1 MAQKPEQFKDLGL
14 DSRLLT
20 ALDHMGFNTPTE
32 IQDRAIPVILA
43 GHDLIASS
51 KTGSGKTLAFLLPA
65 LHRLMKTKPLSKRD
79 PRALIL
85 APTRELAK
93 QVYVQLRSLTSG
105 SSTNIALVLGG
116 ENFNDQI
123 KALRKEPHVVVAT
136 PGRLANHLDAR
147 SLMLGGLELL
157 IMDEAD
163 RMLDLGFAKQL
174 NQINEA
180 ADHRRRQTLMF
191 SATLEHAEVNEM
203 AEKLLKSPKRV
214 AVGAANAEHL
224 DIEKRFYLCDHLDHK
239 QALLQHIL
247 TTESYQ
253 QAIIFTAT
261 RPDTERLAALL
272 HQQGLT
278 TAALSGDMSQ
288 AERNRIMDSFSRG
301 QQKVLITTDVASRG
315 LDLLQVSLVVNFD
328 MPKQAEEYVHRIG
341 RTGRAGAKGTA
352 ISLVGPK
359 DWDAFK
365 RVERFLQQDI
375 AFVTIE
381 GLEGKFK
388 GVKPAAKKS
397 GPRGADKPAA
407 RGNGYKGKGGPNAY
421 KPTKKP
427 VPVKA
432 QKDRSD
438 RLPTGAGLGS
448 NDGMAPLKRKKPVSN
463 D

>member
-1 MAQKPEQFKDLGL
+1 
-14 DSRLLT
+14 
-20 ALDHMGFNTPTE
+20 MGFNTPTE
-32 IQDRAIPVILA
+32 IQDRAIPVILT

-65 LHRLMKTKPLSKRD
+65 IHRLMKTRALSKRD

-105 SSTNIALVLGG
+105 SSINIALVLGG

-123 KALRKEPHVVVAT
+123 KALRKEPHIIVAT

-163 RMLDLGFAKQL
+163 RMLDLGFAKEL

-191 SATLEHAEVNEM
+191 SATLDHAEVNEM
-203 AEKLLKSPKRV
+203 ADKLLKSPKRV

-247 TTESYQ
+247 ATESYQ

-272 HQQGLT
+272 QEQGLS

-352 ISLVGPK
+352 MSLVGPK

-375 AFVTIE
+375 GFVTIE
-381 GLEGKFK
+381 GLAGKFK
-388 GVKPAAKKS
+388 GI
-397 GPRGADKPAA
+397 KPAA
-407 RGNGYKGKGGPNAY
+407 RKFGPKGAANPAAKGAGYKGKASR
-421 KPTKKP
+421 KPAGK
-427 VPVKA
+427 PVKA
-432 QKDRSD
+432 LKDRSD
-438 RLPTGAGLGS
+438 RLPTGTGLGS
-448 NDGMAPLKRKKPVSN
+448 DDGMAPLKRKKPTSN

>member
-1 MAQKPEQFKDLGL
+1 MAQQPEQFKDFGL

-32 IQDRAIPVILA
+32 IQDRAIPVILT

-65 LHRLMKTKPLSKRD
+65 IHRLMKTRALSKRD

-105 SSTNIALVLGG
+105 SSINIALVLGG

-123 KALRKEPHVVVAT
+123 KALRKEPHVIVAT

-163 RMLDLGFAKQL
+163 RMLDLGFAKEL

-191 SATLEHAEVNEM
+191 SATLDHAEVNEM
-203 AEKLLKSPKRV
+203 ADKLLKSPKRV

-247 TTESYQ
+247 ATESYQ

-272 HQQGLT
+272 QEQGLS

-352 ISLVGPK
+352 MSLVGPK

-375 AFVTIE
+375 AFMTIE
-381 GLEGKFK
+381 GLAGKFK
-388 GVKPAAKKS
+388 GVKPAARKF
-397 GPRGADKPAA
+397 GPKGAANPTAKGA
-407 RGNGYKGKGGPNAY
+407 GYKGKASR
-421 KPTKKP
+421 KPAGK
-427 VPVKA
+427 PVKA
-432 QKDRSD
+432 LKDRSD
-438 RLPTGAGLGS
+438 RLPTGTGLGS
-448 NDGMAPLKRKKPVSN
+448 DDGMAPLKRKKPTSN

>member
-1 MAQKPEQFKDLGL
+1 
-14 DSRLLT
+14 
-20 ALDHMGFNTPTE
+20 MGFTAPSE
-32 IQDRAIPVILA
+32 IQDRAIPVILS

-352 ISLVGPK
+352 MSLVGPK

-397 GPRGADKPAA
+397 GPRGAGKPAA

-427 VPVKA
+427 APVKA

-448 NDGMAPLKRKKPVSN
+448 NDGMAPLKRKKPTSN

>member
-1 MAQKPEQFKDLGL
+1 MQQPEQFKDLGL
-14 DSRLLT
+14 DNRLMA
-20 ALDHMGFNTPTE
+20 ALDHQGLHTLTE
-32 IQDRAIPVILA
+32 IQDKAIPVILT

-65 LHRLMKTKPLSKRD
+65 LQRLIKTKALSKRD

-93 QVYVQLRSLTSG
+93 QVYEQLRSLTSG
-105 SSTNIALVLGG
+105 NAINIALLLGG

-123 KALRKEPHVVVAT
+123 KLLRRQPQVIVAT
-136 PGRLANHLDAR
+136 PGRLANHLTSR
-147 SLMLGGLELL
+147 SLMLNGLELL

-163 RMLDLGFAKQL
+163 RMLDLGFAKEL

-191 SATLEHAEVNEM
+191 SATLDHAQVNDM
-203 AEKLLKSPKRV
+203 ANTLLRSPKRI

-247 TTESYQ
+247 TTQPYQ

-261 RPDTERLAALL
+261 RADTERLSSLL
-272 HQQGLT
+272 QAQGLNT
-278 TAALSGDMSQ
+278 TALSGDMSQ
-288 AERNRIMDSFSRG
+288 SERNRIMDSFSRG

-341 RTGRAGAKGTA
+341 RTGRAGAKGLA
-352 ISLVGPK
+352 LSLVGPK

-365 RVERFLQQDI
+365 RVERFLQQEVS
-375 AFVTIE
+375 FMTFE
-381 GLEGKFK
+381 GLIGKFK
-388 GVKPAAKKS
+388 GIRPNKKKATAQ
-397 GPRGADKPAA
+397 PP
-407 RGNGYKGKGGPNAY
+407 KGKGYQGKGAPNAY
-421 KPTKKP
+421 KPANKPTKP
-427 VPVKA
+427 AKA
-432 QKDRSD
+432 LKDRSD
-438 RLPTGAGLGS
+438 RLAPGTGLGS
-448 NDGMAPLKRKKPVSN
+448 HDGMAPLKRKKPN
-463 D
+463 

>member
-1 MAQKPEQFKDLGL
+1 MGL
-14 DSRLLT
+14 T
-20 ALDHMGFNTPTE
+20 TPTE
-32 IQDRAIPVILA
+32 IQDRAIPVILT

-65 LHRLMKTKPLSKRD
+65 LHRLMKTRALSKRD

-163 RMLDLGFAKQL
+163 RMLDLGFAKEL
-174 NQINEA
+174 NQINAA

-191 SATLEHAEVNEM
+191 SATLDHAEVNEM
-203 AEKLLKSPKRV
+203 ADKLLKSPKRV

-272 HQQGLT
+272 QQQGLT

-288 AERNRIMDSFSRG
+288 SERNRIMDSFSRG

-352 ISLVGPK
+352 VSLVGPK

-388 GVKPAAKKS
+388 GVKPAAKKT
-397 GPRGADKPAA
+397 GPRGAGKPAA

-421 KPTKKP
+421 QPPRK
-427 VPVKA
+427 PVKA

-448 NDGMAPLKRKKPVSN
+448 DDGMAPMKRKKPTSN

>member
-1 MAQKPEQFKDLGL
+1 MAQQPEQFKDLGL
-14 DSRLLT
+14 DTRLMA
-20 ALDHMGFNTPTE
+20 ALDHLGLHTPTE
-32 IQDRAIPVILA
+32 IQEKAIPVILT
-43 GHDLIASS
+43 GYDLIASS
-51 KTGSGKTLAFLLPA
+51 KTGSGKTLAFLLPS
-65 LHRLMKTKPLSKRD
+65 LQRLIKTKALSKRD

-93 QVYVQLRSLTSG
+93 QVYEQLRSLTSG
-105 SSTNIALVLGG
+105 SSFNIALLLGG

-123 KALRKEPHVVVAT
+123 KLLRRQPHVIVAT
-136 PGRLANHLDAR
+136 PGRLANHLNER
-147 SLMLGGLELL
+147 SLMLNGLELL

-163 RMLDLGFAKQL
+163 RMLDLGFAKEL
-174 NQINEA
+174 NQINDA

-191 SATLEHAEVNEM
+191 SATLDHAEVNEM
-203 AEKLLKSPKRV
+203 ADKLLKAPKRI
-214 AVGAANAEHL
+214 AVGAANAEHA

-261 RPDTERLAALL
+261 RPDTDRLAALL
-272 HQQGLT
+272 KEQGLT

-288 AERNRIMDSFSRG
+288 SERNRIMDSFSRG

-341 RTGRAGAKGTA
+341 RTGRAGAKGVA
-352 ISLVGPK
+352 MSLVGPK

-375 AFVTIE
+375 SFATFA

-388 GVKPAAKKS
+388 GIRPAPNKAHAKNKPAPK
-397 GPRGADKPAA
+397 
-407 RGNGYKGKGGPNAY
+407 GNGYKGKGGPNAY
-421 KPTKKP
+421 KPAKKP
-427 VPVKA
+427 EKA
-432 QKDRSD
+432 FKDRSD
-438 RLPTGAGLGS
+438 RLATGTGLGS
-448 NDGMAPLKRKKPVSN
+448 NDGRAPLKRKKPTDNPSE
-463 D
+463 

>member
-1 MAQKPEQFKDLGL
+1 MAQKPEPFKDLGL

-20 ALDHMGFNTPTE
+20 ALDHMGFTAPSE
-32 IQDRAIPVILA
+32 IQDRAIPVILS

-65 LHRLMKTKPLSKRD
+65 LHRLMKTKALSKRD

-105 SSTNIALVLGG
+105 SGINIALVLGG
-116 ENFNDQI
+116 ENFNEQI

-163 RMLDLGFAKQL
+163 RMLDLGFAKEL

-203 AEKLLKSPKRV
+203 ADKLLKSPKRV

-272 HQQGLT
+272 HEQGLT

-352 ISLVGPK
+352 VSLVGPK

-397 GPRGADKPAA
+397 GPKGADKPAA

-421 KPTKKP
+421 KPAKK
-427 VPVKA
+427 PVKA

-438 RLPTGAGLGS
+438 RLPTGTGLGS
-448 NDGMAPLKRKKPVSN
+448 NDGMAPLKRKKPTST